1 MLYNKVLF
9 ITFWISFISTIA
21 IGQTITSKIVDK
33 KTNQPIPYA
42 TIQVSKNEGV
52 ITNEEGRFSL
62 NLGDSFS
69 KTDSIYISSM
79 GYEKVGISIQNVTDS
94 IIYIEPKAIEL
105 KGVFISNKNLTVDEI
120 MENVEDNLSKNY
132 DFKLS
137 HKRLFFRE
145 SEFNTIKKLKV
156 DFKKSTIKEFN
167 KKFMDSVTSIIPK
180 KSEYYTE
187 VLCDF
192 YNNSEKAKIHIIK
205 AAELYDKNNMGSM
218 DAVSKKMEKI
228 FKDNVKPD
236 SYLKIKSGIL
246 GTKVQVDSILEN
258 DKEAAAVK
266 NKIEDQ
272 KKKEDKSD
280 FLDNQKS
287 GLKNILSSLFFNKD
301 VLSNFIHKSG
311 RYNFELVDYTY
322 INDNSVY
329 IIKFT
334 PKWRG
339 DFKGTLYINTQD
351 FAILRAD
358 YENAKLLKNFKLLGI
373 MYQDNLYRNTI
384 IFTKGQNNIYDLKY
398 LEMHRGTLFGLDR
411 PIKVIEKNKHVK
423 GKRKQNE
430 LSFGLDVLMS
440 NKNKVEIVVFDSKPI
455 TETDYKNSTENK
467 SIKPEYLSAYNPD
480 FWKGYNIIEPNTAI
494 KEFTAP
500 PEETE

>member
-1 MLYNKVLF
+1 MLYKSVLF
-9 ITFWISFISTIA
+9 TTFWISFISTIA
-21 IGQTITSKIVDK
+21 TGQTITSTIVDK
-33 KTNQPIPYA
+33 KTNEPIPYA
-42 TIQVSKNEGV
+42 SIQVSENEGV

-62 NLGDSFS
+62 NLGDGFS

-79 GYEKVGISIQNVTDS
+79 GYEKVGIAVKNVTDS

-105 KGVFISNKNLTVDEI
+105 KGVFISDKNLTVDEI
-120 MENVEDNLSKNY
+120 MDNVKDNLSKNY

-145 SEFNTIKKLKV
+145 SEFNTLKKLKI
-156 DFKKSTIKEFN
+156 DFKKSTIKELN
-167 KKFMDSVTSIIPK
+167 KKFIDSVTSIIPK
-180 KSEYYTE
+180 KAEYYTE

-192 YNNSEKAKIHIIK
+192 YTSSEKAKINIIK

-218 DAVSKKMEKI
+218 DAISQKMEKI

-236 SYLKIKSGIL
+236 SYLKIKSGIF

-258 DKEAAAVK
+258 DKEATAVK
-266 NKIEDQ
+266 NEIDGQ
-272 KKKEDKSD
+272 NKKGDKSG
-280 FLDNQKS
+280 FLDNQRS
-287 GLKNILSSLFFNKD
+287 GLKSIFSSLFFNKD
-301 VLSNFIHKSG
+301 ALSDFIHKSG

-329 IIKFT
+329 IVKFT
-334 PKWRG
+334 PRWRG

-351 FAILRAD
+351 FAILRVD

-398 LEMHRGTLFGLDR
+398 LEMYRGSVFGVDR

-423 GKRKQNE
+423 GRRKQNE
-430 LSFGLDVLMS
+430 LSLGIDALMA
-440 NKNKVEIVVFDSKPI
+440 NKNKIEVVVFDSKPI
-455 TETDYKNSTENK
+455 TETDYNNSTENK

-494 KEFTAP
+494 KEFTAAP
-500 PEETE
+500 ETE